1 MIADSLTY
9 IVLNSIILLLVSP
22 LFISL
27 IKRVKALCQGR
38 RGPPLLQTYY
48 NLYKLTRKEVVYSS
62 TSSWVMRVTP
72 YLSMSV
78 LLVASIAVPLVVVP
92 GEIWGLGNAIL
103 FVYALA
109 LAKFFMALSGL
120 DAGSTFGGMGSSRE
134 MSISAVFEPVVII
147 VFAAL
152 SYLLHTTDIPQMIRL
167 GIDSPLVF
175 THPSLILLL
184 ISLFIILIVETA
196 RIPVDN
202 PETHLELTMIH
213 EAMILEQSGRNLA
226 LMEYSYALKN
236 TLFIAILVNLALPMG
251 LTTELSVVALSFGL
265 VLFLVKG
272 VIAAVLIGF
281 VESSLAKYRLFRI
294 PSMFTVVLFFSFL
307 TITLEVFG

>member
-1 MIADSLTY
+1 MIDSLVY
-9 IVLNSIILLLVSP
+9 VALNTAMFLLVSP

-27 IKRVKALCQGR
+27 IKKVKAWCQGR

-48 NLYKLTRKEVVYSS
+48 NLAKLAKKEVVYSS
-62 TSSWVMRVTP
+62 TSSWVMRFTP

-78 LLVASIAVPLVVVP
+78 LIVASLAVPLVLVP
-92 GEIWGLGNAIL
+92 GDIWGFGNVIL
-103 FVYALA
+103 LVYALA

-134 MSISAVFEPVVII
+134 MSISAVFEPVVIM

-152 SYLLHTTDIPQMIRL
+152 SYLLHTTDVPQMLGL
-167 GIDSPLVF
+167 GIGAPLLLAY
-175 THPSLILLL
+175 PSLILLL

-196 RIPVDN
+196 RVPVDN

-226 LMEYSYALKN
+226 LMEYSYAL
-236 TLFIAILVNLALPMG
+236 
-251 LTTELSVVALSFGL
+251 
-265 VLFLVKG
+265 
-272 VIAAVLIGF
+272 
-281 VESSLAKYRLFRI
+281 
-294 PSMFTVVLFFSFL
+294 
-307 TITLEVFG
+307 

>member
-1 MIADSLTY
+1 MIDSLAY
-9 IVLNSIILLLVSP
+9 IALNTATFLLVSP

-27 IKRVKALCQGR
+27 IKKVKAWCQGR
-38 RGPPLLQTYY
+38 RGPPLMQTYY
-48 NLYKLTRKEVVYSS
+48 NLAKLARKEVVYSS
-62 TSSWVMRVTP
+62 TSSWVMRFTP
-72 YLSMSV
+72 YLSMTV
-78 LLVASIAVPLVVVP
+78 LIVASLAVPLVLVP
-92 GEIWGLGNAIL
+92 GDIWGLGNVIL
-103 FVYALA
+103 LVYALA

-134 MSISAVFEPVVII
+134 MSISAVFEPVVIM

-152 SYLLHTTDIPQMIRL
+152 SYLLHTTDVPQMLGL
-167 GIDSPLVF
+167 GIGAPLLLA
-175 THPSLILLL
+175 HPTLILIL

-196 RIPVDN
+196 RVPVDN

-236 TLFIAILVNLALPMG
+236 TLFIALLVNLAFPMG
-251 LTTELSVVALSFGL
+251 LTLELSLASLGLGL
-265 VLFLVKG
+265 VLFLMKG
-272 VIAAVLIGF
+272 VLAAVLIGL

-307 TITLEVFG
+307 TIILEVFG